1 MSRSGTTS
9 WSSGWLGVDYGEESH
24 GFVDLTTGPGGE
36 ADALIH
42 RLAGDGEVYSSFRLR
57 FDPEQRRV
65 DLLESVSAELLD
77 GDEDDADDPEW
88 GWTVDA
94 SASVPDDLAA
104 LLSSGPPPEHL
115 FTAMASLHADMF
127 AVLTDAG
134 GLAWDHRYLPGPGPD
149 RLWRPVPLGSG
160 PSPFATRDPGS

>member
-1 MSRSGTTS
+1 MGRSGSAS

-42 RLAGDGEVYSSFRLR
+42 RLASDGEVYSSFRLR
-57 FDPEQRRV
+57 LDPEHRRV
-65 DLLESVSAELLD
+65 DLLENVSAEFMD
-77 GDEDDADDPEW
+77 GDEDDEADPEW

-104 LLSSGPPPEHL
+104 LFTAGSPPEQV

-127 AVLTDAG
+127 AVLDDAG
-134 GLAWDHRYLPGPGPD
+134 DLDWDHHGHPGPD

-160 PSPFATRDPGS
+160 PSPFATRRDPSS